1 MDHIMT
7 SPAAVNP
14 QPVGTWAQLKAATKP
29 VHERLDT
36 RIMQARPFDSLD
48 RYGQFL
54 LVQHDFHVRVS
65 PLYQRD
71 DLAQILPDLKAR
83 DRLPRIEQDLADL
96 KIHIPDPTSPIPASD
111 LPIPDALGWLY
122 VAEGSNLGAAFLLK
136 AAQKLG
142 LSQDFGARHLAAAT
156 EGRGLHWKTFTTAL
170 DAIVLGHD
178 KQTQLINGA
187 ERAFDTVRNAV
198 EARFS
203 ALIGA

>member
-7 SPAAVNP
+7 SPAAENS
-14 QPVGTWAQLKAATKP
+14 QPVGTWAQLKTATKP

-96 KIHIPDPTSPIPASD
+96 KMDVPSQPSPIPA
-111 LPIPDALGWLY
+111 LEPTIPEALGWLY

-142 LSQDFGARHLAAAT
+142 LSEDFGARHLAAAA
-156 EGRGLHWKTFTTAL
+156 EGRGLHWKTFTAAL
-170 DAIVLGHD
+170 DAIALGLD
-178 KQTQLINGA
+178 EQTQLITAA
-187 ERAFDTVRNAV
+187 ERAFDSVRNAV

-203 ALIGA
+203 ALTEA

>member
-54 LVQHDFHVRVS
+54 LVQHDFHVRVNS
-65 PLYQRD
+65 LYQRD
-71 DLAQILPDLKAR
+71 DLGQILPDLKAR

-96 KIHIPDPTSPIPASD
+96 KMHIPDPTSPIPASD

-136 AAQKLG
+136 AAQKLA
-142 LSQDFGARHLAAAT
+142 LSQDFGARHLAAAA

-170 DAIVLGHD
+170 DAIALGPD
-178 KQTQLINGA
+178 EQTQLITGA
-187 ERAFDTVRNAV
+187 ERAFDTVRKAV